1 MLGVAVKND
10 AMLLWEFS
18 RRNGLLCLND
28 SKKVVHMINM
38 GVTSR
43 GGQHDSREMRVDE
56 CLALKFSPRL
66 SLCC

>member
-1 MLGVAVKND
+1 MLGVAVEND

-18 RRNGLLCLND
+18 RRTGLLCLND

-43 GGQHDSREMRVDE
+43 GGQHDSREV
-56 CLALKFSPRL
+56 S
-66 SLCC
+66 SG